1 MSRLIIQVD
10 GEPLKDEQLREGLSD
25 FLSNDDAFRIL
36 KAIVRLL
43 QSGDLSL
50 WLSTRLMRELR
61 AFAAEL
67 RGEHHKKQVDDT
79 LFLSWLQQRGIL
91 RPNVRWEI
99 QSLPDNGGVYR
110 TLLKG
115 GKNDES

>member
-10 GEPLKDEQLREGLSD
+10 GEPLKDKQLREGLSD
-25 FLSNDDAFRIL
+25 FLSNDEAFRIL
-36 KAIVRLL
+36 KATLRLL
-43 QSGDLSL
+43 QSGDLSF

-67 RGEHHKKQVDDT
+67 WGEHNKKQIDDT

-91 RPNVRWEI
+91 GPNIRWEI

-110 TLLKG
+110 TLFKG
-115 GKNDES
+115 GKNYES